1 MVSQISRLAF
11 VGLVGLTIAT
21 QSTIAQ
27 AQVTADGTL
36 PTGITS
42 PNGLDFTIDGGA
54 RSGGNLFHSF
64 SQFSVPTSGSA
75 VFNNATDVQNI
86 FSRVTGGTASNIDG
100 AIRAN
105 GTANLFLLNPSGI
118 LFGANAS
125 LNIGGSFVGTTASS
139 IQFADGGEFSAVN
152 PTPLLTMSVP
162 IGLQFGNVPG
172 HIMAQGAVLETQ
184 PNSGLALIGGEVL
197 LNNTTVRTFGGTIDV
212 GSISGAES
220 VALSA
225 YPTGW
230 QVNYPNVRSFGDIRL
245 AARSF
250 LISRGQA
257 GGKIHLQ
264 GKNVEIVE
272 YSEIISETRGAVNGE
287 PLTITASESVRVSDI
302 SENGNLYSAIGIN
315 NYAGSTGK
323 GGSIQI
329 TAPYVEVAGGLVTAS
344 AYGDGDAGDIQVNAQ
359 RIWLDR
365 SGQFISSAYEGAG
378 NGGNLVIKASD
389 SINLI
394 GSFPAILSDG
404 SSFNYL
410 TGLVS
415 GVQPGSAGNGG
426 SVLVETGQLNLLN
439 GGFVTTSALG
449 GSQGNGG
456 NLLIRAKNI
465 RVDGLM
471 IDGFNTLS
479 GIQTEMAVGSQGN
492 AGSLQLF
499 ADRLQVLNGGQIS
512 ASNLGIGKAGNLEI
526 KASSVE
532 VTGFDPTLDIPSRI
546 AAEAQG
552 IADSGSIEITT
563 QKLDILDRAVVTAS
577 NTGTGKA
584 GNLNIRAKTIRLDKN
599 AQLTAEINAGSG
611 GNIDIT
617 GDLLLMRNASQ
628 ITSTASNSANGGNI
642 KLDVATILG
651 LENSDIIANA
661 QKGQGGNI
669 QITTQGIVGLK
680 FRNTLTPRQDL
691 TNDITASSEFS
702 VNGSVQI
709 NNIGVDPNSALT
721 ALPVDIVDPSQQI
734 AKGCDSS
741 QGSSF
746 AITGRGGTPDNPTQH
761 LMLDRTWSDVR
772 PIASIA
778 PARSPKVATTS
789 APTALVEA
797 TTWQR
802 NPQGQPELL
811 AGPLIEP
818 KSLTASCAPSH
829 PAIISG

>member
-1 MVSQISRLAF
+1 MMKAILRAY
-11 VGLVGLTIAT
+11 IAT
-21 QSTIAQ
+21 VGYIWLISGAEAQ
-27 AQVTADGTL
+27 QVVPDGTL
-36 PTGITS
+36 NTIVTRSGDT
-42 PNGLDFTIDGGA
+42 FTIDNGTT
-54 RSGGNLFHSF
+54 SGGNLFHSF
-64 SQFSVPTSGSA
+64 QEFSIPTDGSA
-75 VFNNATDVQNI
+75 IFNNATNIQNI
-86 FSRVTGGTASNIDG
+86 FSRVTGGSVSSIDG
-100 AIRAN
+100 AIQAN

-118 LFGANAS
+118 LLSANAS
-125 LNIGGSFVGTTASS
+125 LNIGGSFVGTTAQA
-139 IQFADGGEFSAVN
+139 IQFADGMEFSAAN
-152 PTPLLTMSVP
+152 LNDRALLTMSVP

-172 HIMAQGAVLETQ
+172 HITAQGAVLETQ

-212 GSISGAES
+212 GSITGAES
-220 VALSA
+220 VVLSA

-264 GKNVEIVE
+264 GENVEIVE

-302 SENGNLYSAIGIN
+302 SEDGNLYSAIGIN

-499 ADRLQVLNGGQIS
+499 TDRLQVLNGGQIS

-532 VTGFDPTLDIPSRI
+532 VAGFDSTLDIPSRI

-584 GNLNIRAKTIRLDKN
+584 GNLNIRAKMIRLDKN

-611 GNIDIT
+611 GNIDII
-617 GDLLLMRNASQ
+617 GDLLLLRNASQ
-628 ITSTASNSANGGNI
+628 ITATASNSA
-642 KLDVATILG
+642 
-651 LENSDIIANA
+651 S
-661 QKGQGGNI
+661 
-669 QITTQGIVGLK
+669 
-680 FRNTLTPRQDL
+680 
-691 TNDITASSEFS
+691 
-702 VNGSVQI
+702 
-709 NNIGVDPNSALT
+709 
-721 ALPVDIVDPSQQI
+721 
-734 AKGCDSS
+734 
-741 QGSSF
+741 
-746 AITGRGGTPDNPTQH
+746 
-761 LMLDRTWSDVR
+761 
-772 PIASIA
+772 
-778 PARSPKVATTS
+778 
-789 APTALVEA
+789 
-797 TTWQR
+797 
-802 NPQGQPELL
+802 
-811 AGPLIEP
+811 
-818 KSLTASCAPSH
+818 
-829 PAIISG
+829 

>member
-1 MVSQISRLAF
+1 MMKAILRAY
-11 VGLVGLTIAT
+11 IAT
-21 QSTIAQ
+21 VGYIWLISGAEAQ
-27 AQVTADGTL
+27 QVVPDGTL
-36 PTGITS
+36 NTIVTRSGDT
-42 PNGLDFTIDGGA
+42 FTIDNGTT
-54 RSGGNLFHSF
+54 SGGNLFHSF
-64 SQFSVPTSGSA
+64 QEFSIPTGGSA
-75 VFNNATDVQNI
+75 IFNNATNIQNI
-86 FSRVTGGTASNIDG
+86 FSRVTGGSVSSIDG
-100 AIRAN
+100 AIQAN

-118 LFGANAS
+118 LLSANAS
-125 LNIGGSFVGTTASS
+125 LNIGGSFVGTTAQA
-139 IQFADGGEFSAVN
+139 IQFADGMEFSAAN
-152 PTPLLTMSVP
+152 LNDRALLTMSVP

-172 HIMAQGAVLETQ
+172 HITAQGAVLETQ

-212 GSISGAES
+212 GSITGAES
-220 VALSA
+220 VVLSA

-264 GKNVEIVE
+264 GENVEIVE

-302 SENGNLYSAIGIN
+302 SEDGNLYSAIGIN

-499 ADRLQVLNGGQIS
+499 TDRLQVLNGGQIS

-532 VTGFDPTLDIPSRI
+532 VAGFDSTLDIPSRI

-584 GNLNIRAKTIRLDKN
+584 GNLNIRAKMIRLDKN

-611 GNIDIT
+611 GNIDII
-617 GDLLLMRNASQ
+617 GDLLLLRNASQ
-628 ITSTASNSANGGNI
+628 ITATASNSA
-642 KLDVATILG
+642 
-651 LENSDIIANA
+651 S
-661 QKGQGGNI
+661 
-669 QITTQGIVGLK
+669 
-680 FRNTLTPRQDL
+680 
-691 TNDITASSEFS
+691 
-702 VNGSVQI
+702 
-709 NNIGVDPNSALT
+709 
-721 ALPVDIVDPSQQI
+721 
-734 AKGCDSS
+734 
-741 QGSSF
+741 
-746 AITGRGGTPDNPTQH
+746 
-761 LMLDRTWSDVR
+761 
-772 PIASIA
+772 
-778 PARSPKVATTS
+778 
-789 APTALVEA
+789 
-797 TTWQR
+797 
-802 NPQGQPELL
+802 
-811 AGPLIEP
+811 
-818 KSLTASCAPSH
+818 
-829 PAIISG
+829 